1 MRKRSDIVYTNAIF
15 FSLLSLFLF
24 SLFELNYVTIPR
36 ITYLKESEWTPPSYD
51 YLELVYRKHGEHC
64 STKYKQLYDDLRHQV
79 AEAENV
85 KFHTKSPG
93 IPMNSD
99 FEIYL
104 PFLFTYVLIVL
115 WWLSDRRSFPWW
127 GMALVVVANL
137 VVGFGSRYIVNLFSQ
152 VFQDNSRLYK
162 YYSYSEYDRF
172 FVDELKVKPFD
183 FNDFDNFEDYIV
195 AEHDRS
201 YNLLYARVQQYQK
214 LKEYYD
220 NRLYTKNT
228 YIFCLLAIAPLSLR

>member
-1 MRKRSDIVYTNAIF
+1 MYTNAIF

-24 SLFELNYVTIPR
+24 SLFELNYVTVPR

-51 YLELVYRKHGEHC
+51 YLELIYRKYGERC
-64 STKYKQLYDDLRHQV
+64 SAEYKELYGNLRHQV
-79 AEAENV
+79 AEAEDA

-93 IPMNSD
+93 IPMNSG
-99 FEIYL
+99 FEIIL
-104 PFLFTYVLIVL
+104 PFFLTYAFIFL
-115 WWLSDRRSFPWW
+115 WWLGNRCSFPWW

-137 VVGFGSRYIVNLFSQ
+137 IVGFGSLYIVNLFSQ

-172 FVDELKVKPFD
+172 FVDELRVKPFD
-183 FNDFDNFEDYIV
+183 FNDFENFEDYIV
-195 AEHDRS
+195 TEYDRS
-201 YNLLYARVQQYQK
+201 YNFLYARVQQYQK

>member
-1 MRKRSDIVYTNAIF
+1 MYTNAIF

-79 AEAENV
+79 AEAEDV

-99 FEIYL
+99 FEIFL
-104 PFLFTYVLIVL
+104 PFLFTYVFIFL
-115 WWLSDRRSFPWW
+115 WWYGDRRSFPWW

-137 VVGFGSRYIVNLFSQ
+137 VVGFGSLYIVDLFSQ
-152 VFQDNSRLYK
+152 TLQDSSILYK

-172 FVDELKVKPFD
+172 FVDELKVKPFS
-183 FNDFDNFEDYIV
+183 FNDFESFEDYIV
-195 AEHDRS
+195 AEYDRS

-220 NRLYTKNT
+220 NRLYKKNT